1 MNQPERHERKKQL
14 IAQGALH
21 RAALCAERHA
31 TSQALQPRALASSVL
46 QQVAAFG
53 LGMLRDKA
61 SRASPEGIAKGRT
74 TGASNDASEAMRKA
88 LVAALPSAL
97 APALSAALP
106 AALPLL
112 IRTATTFVQLGRAAG
127 LRIGR
132 KTLLRGALV
141 AGVAAAVTAVVLMR
155 KRKVA
160 ARTPVPSGEDSVAE
174 PIATMFNNAHSPR

>member
-21 RAALCAERHA
+21 RAALCAERHT
-31 TSQALQPRALASSVL
+31 TSQALQPRALASSAL

-61 SRASPEGIAKGRT
+61 SRVSAEGIAEGHT
-74 TGASNDASEAMRKA
+74 TGASNDVSEAMRKA
-88 LVAALPSAL
+88 LVAALPS
-97 APALSAALP
+97 ALSAALP

-112 IRTATTFVQLGRAAG
+112 IRTATTLVQLGRAAG
-127 LRIGR
+127 LRVGR
-132 KTLLRGALV
+132 KTLLRSALV
-141 AGVAAAVTAVVLMR
+141 AGVAAAAVTAVVVVR

-160 ARTPVPSGEDSVAE
+160 ARTSASSGEDSVAE
-174 PIATMFNNAHSPR
+174 PIATTFNNAHAPR